1 MGALSALSRNEPRPQ
16 RPSSPTPR
24 STPPRPPQAEVPVG
38 GDRGSHAGR
47 RSSESRPGRRRRG
60 GQSKR
65 RRAAISDSW
74 VKGPERAQGQATE
87 DSPSEPLRIAARTA
101 TASRSGPPDVAGRCQ
116 KTGERGQEASEAR
129 KENRRRTHVLPA
141 AAAGAAAVVVVVVA
155 AAAVVVAASAHPSQH
170 RFWADG
176 WRGAGGALTSCCE
189 TRSGQGR

>member
-1 MGALSALSRNEPRPQ
+1 MERSGRVAAVTRNRALSRNEPRPQ

-87 DSPSEPLRIAARTA
+87 DSPSEPLRIAARAA

-116 KTGERGQEASEAR
+116 MSGERGKEASGAR
-129 KENRRRTHVLPA
+129 KEKRRRTHVLPA
-141 AAAGAAAVVVVVVA
+141 AAAA
-155 AAAVVVAASAHPSQH
+155 AAAVVAASAHPSQH